1 VLGVALMGS
10 QAFCYNA
17 VLFTYALVLTRF
29 YNVASEHVGWF
40 MLPFA
45 LGNFAGPVLLGRL
58 FDTLGRRTMITAT
71 YALAGILMAGVG
83 YAFAHGWLDATQQT
97 IAWTVIFFFASA
109 AASSAYLT
117 VGETFPLEVRA
128 VAISVFYAL
137 GTAVGG
143 IAGPT
148 LFGALIQTGSRD
160 EVMLGYLLGGG
171 LMIGAAVVEAFLG
184 VDAEKR
190 SLEEVATPLSAA

>member
-1 VLGVALMGS
+1 MGS

-17 VLFTYALVLTRF
+17 VFF
-29 YNVASEHVGWF
+29 
-40 MLPFA
+40 
-45 LGNFAGPVLLGRL
+45 
-58 FDTLGRRTMITAT
+58 T

-83 YAFAHGWLDATQQT
+83 VAFARGLLDATQQT

-137 GTAVGG
+137 GTALGG
-143 IAGPT
+143 IAGQT

-184 VDAEKR
+184 VDAERR
-190 SLEEVATPLSAA
+190 SLEEVAPPLSAA